1 MSAVSLV
8 RVLLVNIIMQ
18 MYLIYSRMII
28 EIIFYLCLEPNKE
41 KVMKRV
47 FVFVVSLLVLGSLAR
62 VNAQEKET
70 LVKVGDDVPEF
81 VVEMFDGQKINIK
94 DLKGKIVLINF
105 WATWCPPCQEELKR
119 VQKEIIDRFKGKD
132 FVFLAIS
139 REESKEQ
146 VKKFRERNGYTF
158 PMGLDP
164 ERKIY
169 SKFATATIPRNF
181 IIDKKGKIVEIE
193 VGYTKEAFAKMIEK
207 LEKALQ

>member
-1 MSAVSLV
+1 
-8 RVLLVNIIMQ
+8 

-28 EIIFYLCLEPNKE
+28 KIIFYLCLEPNKE

-81 VVEMFDGQKINIK
+81 VVEMFDGQKIN
-94 DLKGKIVLINF
+94 
-105 WATWCPPCQEELKR
+105 TWCPPCQEELKR

-207 LEKALQ
+207 LERLLK

>member
-1 MSAVSLV
+1 
-8 RVLLVNIIMQ
+8 

-28 EIIFYLCLEPNKE
+28 ENIIYLCKEPNKE

-47 FVFVVSLLVLGSLAR
+47 FIFTVSLLVLGTLAR

-193 VGYTKEAFAKMIEK
+193 VGYTKEAFSKMIEK
-207 LEKALQ
+207 LERLLK

>member
-1 MSAVSLV
+1 
-8 RVLLVNIIMQ
+8 

-28 EIIFYLCLEPNKE
+28 ENIIYLCKEPNKE

-47 FVFVVSLLVLGSLAR
+47 FIFTVSLLVLGSLAR

-207 LEKALQ
+207 LEKLLK

>member
-1 MSAVSLV
+1 
-8 RVLLVNIIMQ
+8 MQ

-28 EIIFYLCLEPNKE
+28 KIIFYLCLEPTKE

-47 FVFVVSLLVLGSLAR
+47 FIFTVSLLVLGTLAR
-62 VNAQEKET
+62 VNAQEKVT

-207 LEKALQ
+207 LERLLK

>member
-1 MSAVSLV
+1 
-8 RVLLVNIIMQ
+8 MQ

-105 WATWCPPCQEELKR
+105 WATWCPPCQEDLKR

-146 VKKFRERNGYTF
+146 VKKFRERNGYSF

-207 LEKALQ
+207 LEKLLK

>member
-1 MSAVSLV
+1 M
-8 RVLLVNIIMQ
+8 LVNIIIQ

-105 WATWCPPCQEELKR
+105 WATWCPPCRKEFTRL
-119 VQKEIIDRFKGKD
+119 QKDIVDRFEGKD
-132 FVFLAIS
+132 FVLLPVSIDDGEEAV
-139 REESKEQ
+139 REFMRK
-146 VKKFRERNGYTF
+146 NGYEF
-158 PMGLDP
+158 PVAFDGDKKLYGM
-164 ERKIY
+164 
-169 SKFATATIPRNF
+169 FAEKYVPRNF
-181 IIDKKGKIVEIE
+181 IIGKDGKIAFQT
-193 VGYTKEAFAKMIEK
+193 VGYTPDEFDEMVRGIEALLK
-207 LEKALQ
+207 

>member
-1 MSAVSLV
+1 
-8 RVLLVNIIMQ
+8 

-28 EIIFYLCLEPNKE
+28 ENIIYLCKEPNKE

-47 FVFVVSLLVLGSLAR
+47 FIFTVSLLVLGTLAR

-119 VQKEIIDRFKGKD
+119 VQKEVIDRFKGKD

-207 LEKALQ
+207 LERLLK

>member
-1 MSAVSLV
+1 
-8 RVLLVNIIMQ
+8 
-18 MYLIYSRMII
+18 MII
-28 EIIFYLCLEPNKE
+28 ENIIYLCKEPNKE

-47 FVFVVSLLVLGSLAR
+47 FIFMVSLLVLGTLAR

-164 ERKIY
+164 ERRIY
-169 SKFATATIPRNF
+169 SKFATATSPRNF

-207 LEKALQ
+207 LEKLLK

>member
-1 MSAVSLV
+1 
-8 RVLLVNIIMQ
+8 

-28 EIIFYLCLEPNKE
+28 ENIIYLCKEPNKE

-47 FVFVVSLLVLGSLAR
+47 FIFMVSLLVLGTLAR

-164 ERKIY
+164 ERRIY

-193 VGYTKEAFAKMIEK
+193 VGYTKEAFSKMIEK
-207 LEKALQ
+207 LERLLK

>member
-1 MSAVSLV
+1 
-8 RVLLVNIIMQ
+8 

-119 VQKEIIDRFKGKD
+119 VQKEILDRFKGKD

-207 LEKALQ
+207 LEKALV

>member
-1 MSAVSLV
+1 
-8 RVLLVNIIMQ
+8 MQ

-119 VQKEIIDRFKGKD
+119 VQKEILDRFKGKD

-207 LEKALQ
+207 LEKLLK

>member
-1 MSAVSLV
+1 
-8 RVLLVNIIMQ
+8 MQ

-70 LVKVGDDVPEF
+70 LVKVGDVVPEF

-207 LEKALQ
+207 LEKLLK

>member
-1 MSAVSLV
+1 
-8 RVLLVNIIMQ
+8 MQ

-28 EIIFYLCLEPNKE
+28 ENIIYLCKEPNKE

-47 FVFVVSLLVLGSLAR
+47 FIFMVSLLVLGTLAR

-164 ERKIY
+164 ERRIY

-193 VGYTKEAFAKMIEK
+193 IGYTKEAFSKMIEK
-207 LEKALQ
+207 LERLLK

>member
-1 MSAVSLV
+1 
-8 RVLLVNIIMQ
+8 

-28 EIIFYLCLEPNKE
+28 ENIIYLCKEPNKE

-47 FVFVVSLLVLGSLAR
+47 FIFMVSLLVLGSLAR

-193 VGYTKEAFAKMIEK
+193 VGYTKESFAKMIEK
-207 LEKALQ
+207 LERLLK

>member
-1 MSAVSLV
+1 
-8 RVLLVNIIMQ
+8 MQ

-62 VNAQEKET
+62 VNVQEKET

-207 LEKALQ
+207 LEKLLK

>member
-1 MSAVSLV
+1 
-8 RVLLVNIIMQ
+8 
-18 MYLIYSRMII
+18 MII
-28 EIIFYLCLEPNKE
+28 ENIIYLCKEPNKE

-47 FVFVVSLLVLGSLAR
+47 FIFTVSLLVLGTLAR

-193 VGYTKEAFAKMIEK
+193 VGYTKEAFSKMIEK
-207 LEKALQ
+207 LERLLK

>member
-1 MSAVSLV
+1 
-8 RVLLVNIIMQ
+8 
-18 MYLIYSRMII
+18 
-28 EIIFYLCLEPNKE
+28 
-41 KVMKRV
+41 MKRV
-47 FVFVVSLLVLGSLAR
+47 FIFVVFLFMLGGLTR
-62 VNAQEKET
+62 VDAQEKET
-70 LVKVGDDVPEF
+70 LVKVGD
-81 VVEMFDGQKINIK
+81 VVEMFDGQKIDIK

-119 VQKEIIDRFKGKD
+119 VQKEIVDRFKGKD

-139 REESKEQ
+139 REETKEQ

-164 ERKIY
+164 ERRIY

-193 VGYTKEAFAKMIEK
+193 IGYTKESFAKMIEK
-207 LEKALQ
+207 LEKLLK

>member
-1 MSAVSLV
+1 
-8 RVLLVNIIMQ
+8 

-28 EIIFYLCLEPNKE
+28 ENIIYLCKEPNKE

-47 FVFVVSLLVLGSLAR
+47 FIFMVSLLVLGTLAR

-207 LEKALQ
+207 LEKLLK

>member
-1 MSAVSLV
+1 MRRTVCFC
-8 RVLLVNIIMQ
+8 LLVNIIMQ

-28 EIIFYLCLEPNKE
+28 ENIIYLCKEPNKE

-47 FVFVVSLLVLGSLAR
+47 FIFMVSLLVLGTLAR

-207 LEKALQ
+207 LERLLK

>member
-1 MSAVSLV
+1 
-8 RVLLVNIIMQ
+8 

-28 EIIFYLCLEPNKE
+28 ENIIYLCKEPNKE

-47 FVFVVSLLVLGSLAR
+47 FIFTVSLLVLGTLAR
-62 VNAQEKET
+62 VNAQEKVT

-193 VGYTKEAFAKMIEK
+193 VGYTKEAFAKIIEK
-207 LEKALQ
+207 LERLLK

>member
-1 MSAVSLV
+1 
-8 RVLLVNIIMQ
+8 MQ

-207 LEKALQ
+207 LEKLLK

>member
-1 MSAVSLV
+1 
-8 RVLLVNIIMQ
+8 MQ

-28 EIIFYLCLEPNKE
+28 ENIIYLCKEPNKE

-47 FVFVVSLLVLGSLAR
+47 FIFTVSLLVLGTLAR

-164 ERKIY
+164 ERRIY

-207 LEKALQ
+207 LEKLLK

>member
-1 MSAVSLV
+1 
-8 RVLLVNIIMQ
+8 MQ

-28 EIIFYLCLEPNKE
+28 ENIIYLCKEPNKE

-47 FVFVVSLLVLGSLAR
+47 FIFTVSLLVLGTLAR
-62 VNAQEKET
+62 VNAQEKVT

-193 VGYTKEAFAKMIEK
+193 VGYTKEAFAKIIEK
-207 LEKALQ
+207 LERLLK

>member
-1 MSAVSLV
+1 
-8 RVLLVNIIMQ
+8 

-119 VQKEIIDRFKGKD
+119 VQKEILDRFKGKD

-207 LEKALQ
+207 LERLLK

>member
-1 MSAVSLV
+1 
-8 RVLLVNIIMQ
+8 MQ

-119 VQKEIIDRFKGKD
+119 VQKEILDRFKGKD

-193 VGYTKEAFAKMIEK
+193 VGYTKELLQKMIEK
-207 LEKALQ
+207 LERLLK

>member
-1 MSAVSLV
+1 
-8 RVLLVNIIMQ
+8 MQ

-28 EIIFYLCLEPNKE
+28 ENIIYLCKEPNKE

-47 FVFVVSLLVLGSLAR
+47 CIFMSSLLVLGTLAR

-207 LEKALQ
+207 LERLLK

>member
-1 MSAVSLV
+1 
-8 RVLLVNIIMQ
+8 

-139 REESKEQ
+139 REETREQ

-207 LEKALQ
+207 LERLLK

>member
-1 MSAVSLV
+1 
-8 RVLLVNIIMQ
+8 MQ

-119 VQKEIIDRFKGKD
+119 VQKEILDRFKGKD

-207 LEKALQ
+207 LERLLK

>member
-1 MSAVSLV
+1 
-8 RVLLVNIIMQ
+8 MQ

-28 EIIFYLCLEPNKE
+28 ENIIYLCKEPNKE

-47 FVFVVSLLVLGSLAR
+47 FIFTVSLLVLGTLAR
-62 VNAQEKET
+62 VNAQEKVT

-119 VQKEIIDRFKGKD
+119 VQKEIIDRFKGKE

-146 VKKFRERNGYTF
+146 EKKFRERNGYTF

-207 LEKALQ
+207 LERLLK

>member
-1 MSAVSLV
+1 
-8 RVLLVNIIMQ
+8 

-28 EIIFYLCLEPNKE
+28 ENIIYLCKEPNKE

-47 FVFVVSLLVLGSLAR
+47 FIFTVSLLVLGTLAR
-62 VNAQEKET
+62 VNAQEKVT

-105 WATWCPPCQEELKR
+105 WAPWCPPCQEELKR

-207 LEKALQ
+207 LERLLK

>member
-1 MSAVSLV
+1 
-8 RVLLVNIIMQ
+8 

-28 EIIFYLCLEPNKE
+28 ENIIYLCKEPNKE

-47 FVFVVSLLVLGSLAR
+47 FIFMVSLLVLGTLAR

-164 ERKIY
+164 ERRIY

-207 LEKALQ
+207 LERLLK